1 MSPCIFQV
9 TGVHLHCL
17 RSGHSEW
24 RCGHVLCTE
33 HSLPPQHPSAL
44 CHPWSQDGPAWET
57 AMVNSAK
64 KQVQLS
70 DATADTKGWGS
81 PSHIPWAGSW
91 EKDSFQPARW
101 DSQQHTA
108 SSNTIPKEL
117 LPTQAWRRKMTTW
130 NWNPLCFRGRNMH
143 SIMISVLKCSDI

>member
-1 MSPCIFQV
+1 MNPCRIQV

-44 CHPWSQDGPAWET
+44 CHPWSQDGPAWEK

-70 DATADTKGWGS
+70 DATADTK
-81 PSHIPWAGSW
+81 AGEAPATFHEQAA
-91 EKDSFQPARW
+91 EKRIVSNLPDEIL
-101 DSQQHTA
+101 
-108 SSNTIPKEL
+108 SNTQPP
-117 LPTQAWRRKMTTW
+117 PTQFPRS
-130 NWNPLCFRGRNMH
+130 CFPPRLGEG
-143 SIMISVLKCSDI
+143 S